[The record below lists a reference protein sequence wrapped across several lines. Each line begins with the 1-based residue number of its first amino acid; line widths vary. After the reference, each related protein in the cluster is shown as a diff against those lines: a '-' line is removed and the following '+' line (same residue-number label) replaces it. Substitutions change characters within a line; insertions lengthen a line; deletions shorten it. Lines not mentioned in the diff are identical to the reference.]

1 MGGRG
6 DQIVRLSEF
15 LDRHRGQLMSLP
27 GVRNVGVGTRQLADP
42 AADVVV
48 QIFVDSSDQA
58 ERVRERAGEI
68 LSPREMEVFVHGSL
82 DALRR

>member
-6 DQIVRLSEF
+6 EQIVRLSEF

-27 GVRNVGVGTRQLADP
+27 GVTQVGVGTRRLADP

-48 QIFVDSSDQA
+48 QIFVDSTDRA
-58 ERVRERAGEI
+58 ERVRQRAGEI
-68 LSPREMEVFVHGSL
+68 LSPGEMEVFVKGTL
-82 DALRR
+82 DPSRR